1 MRFVVRLI
9 VVALAAGV
17 ALGASSMVAS
27 ESGEVVV
34 LRTTDPAGK
43 QHETRLWIVEDGG
56 HVWLRSGSDAAGWFV
71 QLREQPDVTVVRDGE
86 ELDVRAVPEVP
97 ARDRINERMNEKYG
111 WADSYIG
118 FLFGRDDAIPI
129 RLDPKEG

>member
-9 VVALAAGV
+9 VVALAALV
-17 ALGASSMVAS
+17 ALGVGSMVAS

-34 LRTTDPAGK
+34 LRTTDTAGEL
-43 QHETRLWIVEDGG
+43 HETRLWIVEDGG

-71 QLREQPDVTVVRDGE
+71 QLRERPDVTVVRDGE

-97 ARDRINERMNEKYG
+97 ARERINERMNEKYG

-118 FLFGRDDAIPI
+118 FLFGRDDAVPV